1 MYGRQL
7 GAEQPY
13 FGPVPQGQTWET
25 YETTQQSLKDSLYG
39 AALVSGAALIHPML
53 GLAAGIGLLIAGGST
68 MHQNKP
74 KIQGG

>member
-7 GAEQPY
+7 GADQPY

-25 YETTQQSLKDSLYG
+25 YESTQETLKNSLYG
-39 AALVSGAALIHPML
+39 AAIVSGAAMIHPVL
-53 GLAAGIGLLIAGGST
+53 GLAAGLAMMIQGGST

-74 KIQGG
+74 KVQGG